1 MHKKHE
7 HAGASS
13 RGVLKPEPIL
23 KEIGLK
29 SGDVVLDAGCGD
41 GHFSVAASGIVGQ
54 SGRVYAA
61 DVYEKGIDALKKE
74 IEKKGIRNVEALVAD
89 MTKSMPIDDG
99 ALDVCIMVNVLH
111 GLVANGEADRV
122 MRELVRAIKPGGTL
136 AVVDFKRKFGLFGP
150 PMSVK
155 LSPEMV
161 ESTVAPF
168 RFAKKNVLDVGPVH
182 YAIVFRRD

>member
-61 DVYEKGIDALKKE
+61 DVYEMEEWTRQDRPQSIPAALLDPTLPTLFTPHLGSAVKSVRMK
-74 IEKKGIRNVEALVAD
+74 IEREAATNILQALEGFR
-89 MTKSMPIDDG
+89 PQG
-99 ALDVCIMVNVLH
+99 AVNDVL
-111 GLVANGEADRV
+111 GAR
-122 MRELVRAIKPGGTL
+122 
-136 AVVDFKRKFGLFGP
+136 
-150 PMSVK
+150 
-155 LSPEMV
+155 
-161 ESTVAPF
+161 ST
-168 RFAKKNVLDVGPVH
+168 D
-182 YAIVFRRD
+182 

>member
-54 SGRVYAA
+54 SGRVYAV
-61 DVYEKGIDALKKE
+61 DVYEKGIDALA
-74 IEKKGIRNVEALVAD
+74 V
-89 MTKSMPIDDG
+89 
-99 ALDVCIMVNVLH
+99 DVCIMVNVLH
-111 GLVANGEADRV
+111 GLVANGEADRA
-122 MRELVRAIKPGGTL
+122 MRELVRVIKPGGTL
-136 AVVDFKRKFGLFGP
+136 AIVEFKRKRGLFGP
-150 PMSVK
+150 PMPVK

-161 ESTVAPF
+161 ESTFAPF
-168 RFAKKNVLDVGPVH
+168 RFVKKNVLDVGPAH